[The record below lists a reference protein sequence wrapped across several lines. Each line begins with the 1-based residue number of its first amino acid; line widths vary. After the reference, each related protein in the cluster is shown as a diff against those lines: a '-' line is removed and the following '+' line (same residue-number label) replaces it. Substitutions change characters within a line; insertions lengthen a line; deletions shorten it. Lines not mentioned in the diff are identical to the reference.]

1 MKKILFLLVVLSAMS
16 VNTLADGLTATLQQG
31 DNMQVFYGTDA
42 FKLAYEAAES
52 DDAIIILSLGTFNS
66 VLSIEKSMTIV
77 GCGAF
82 SSSKTIISGTMKIMA
97 DNVKIE
103 GIYFSSSISL
113 GAISNCHIK
122 RCYLN
127 TTLNASD
134 THINTFIDQSVV
146 MSDYAVGT
154 GVNYT
159 IQNSTIESFYT
170 MNTEDNKA
178 NITNCVIYKFIGF
191 GSSGYVNSDVKQ
203 PYAIYI
209 SNILGHSRTGGSNY
223 NYTCSILSEYYYNY
237 FAGNYGTFTPSFPDG
252 CKHDGNESGQKY
264 SGGYPASEFSSKTY
278 GTGIDGTV
286 KGTYGGSGFKKESS
300 IPKITSKTIP
310 AYADEQGKINVTISA
325 TTGPN

>member
-42 FKLAYEAAES
+42 FKQAYEAAES

-66 VLSIEKSMTIV
+66 VLSIEKSMTVV

-103 GIYFSSSISL
+103 GLYFSSSISV

-146 MSDYAVGT
+146 KSDYAVGT

-159 IQNSTIESFYT
+159 IKNSTLESFYT

-178 NITNCVIYKFIGF
+178 NITNCVIYYWAKYDD
-191 GSSGYVNSDVKQ
+191 STRKQ
-203 PYAIYI
+203 PHAIYV
-209 SNILGHSRTGGSNY
+209 SNILGGYRKSYDY
-223 NYTCSILSEYYYNY
+223 NFTCSTLSEYYYNY
-237 FAGNYGTFTPSFPDG
+237 FLQTYCCSFIPSFPDG
-252 CKHDGNESGQKY
+252 CKYDGNEYGTS
-264 SGGYPASEFSSKTY
+264 FSSTY
-278 GTGIDGTV
+278 FPALNSNNYGKLGVGIDGTE
-286 KGTYGGSGFKKESS
+286 KGIYGGSGFKKESS
-300 IPKITSKTIP
+300 IPKIISKTIP
-310 AYADEQGKINVTISA
+310 TNADEQGKINVTISA